1 MDSTIRVVI
10 ADDHQVVLDGF
21 IARLQM
27 EAGIE
32 VIGTASNGLEAINVV
47 RELQPDV
54 VLMDVSMPVMN
65 GIEATSVIRE
75 ENPNAKVLMLT
86 MHDNREYI
94 MKVMQ
99 VGAVGYMLK
108 EISAEKMVQ
117 AIKTVNQGSTYF
129 CESVTQTLFS
139 QEVTPAAQKPNPL
152 SRREEAVLKLV
163 AQGHSSKKVASLLNI
178 SYRTVE
184 THRQNIKHKL
194 DLHST
199 AELAKYR
206 HLDLTNFNC
215 HHFAISGI

>member
-1 MDSTIRVVI
+1 MDNTIKVVI
-10 ADDHQVVLDGF
+10 VDDHQVVLDGF
-21 IARLQM
+21 IARLQI
-27 EAGIE
+27 EPEIE
-32 VIGTASNGLEAINVV
+32 VIGTASNGLDAVNTV
-47 RELQPDV
+47 RELKPNV

-65 GIEATSVIRE
+65 GIEATSLILE
-75 ENPNAKVLMLT
+75 ENPSAKVLMLT

-139 QEVTPAAQKPNPL
+139 QEVLPVAEKPNPL

-163 AQGHSSKKVASLLNI
+163 AQGHSSKKVASLLDI

-194 DLHST
+194 DLNST
-199 AELAKYR
+199 AELAKYAVER
-206 HLDLTNFNC
+206 GLV
-215 HHFAISGI
+215 S

>member
-27 EAGIE
+27 ESGIE

-47 RELQPDV
+47 RELHPDV

-199 AELAKYR
+199 AELAKYAVER
-206 HLDLTNFNC
+206 GLVN
-215 HHFAISGI
+215 

>member
-1 MDSTIRVVI
+1 MGDVIRVVI

-21 IARLQM
+21 MARLQM
-27 EAGIE
+27 EPEID
-32 VIGTASNGLEAINVV
+32 VVGTASNGLEAVEIVKALN
-47 RELQPDV
+47 PDV
-54 VLMDVSMPVMN
+54 VLMDVSMPIMN
-65 GIEATSVIRE
+65 GIEATSMIRE
-75 ENPNAKVLMLT
+75 DNPEARVLMLT

-94 MKVMQ
+94 MRVMQ

-108 EISAEKMVQ
+108 EICASKMVQ

-139 QEVTPAAQKPNPL
+139 QQVIPAAQKPNPL

-163 AQGHSSKKVASLLNI
+163 AQGHSSKKVASMLNI

-194 DLHST
+194 DIHST
-199 AELAKYR
+199 AELAKYAVEQG
-206 HLDLTNFNC
+206 LV
-215 HHFAISGI
+215 S

>member
-1 MDSTIRVVI
+1 MQKAVSQGKAINIVI
-10 ADDHQVVLDGF
+10 VDDHQVVLDGF
-21 IARLQM
+21 LARLEM
-27 EAGIE
+27 EDEIN
-32 VIGTASNGLEAINVV
+32 VIATASNGVEAIEAVS
-47 RELQPDV
+47 REKPDV

-65 GIEATSVIRE
+65 GIEATMLLKE
-75 ENPNAKVLMLT
+75 EYPDVKVLMLT

-99 VGAVGYMLK
+99 AGAVGYMLK

-117 AIKTVNQGSTYF
+117 AIKTVFQGSTYF
-129 CESVTQTLFS
+129 CESVTQTLFT
-139 QEVTPAAQKPNPL
+139 QPIMPANQKPNPL

-163 AQGHSSKKVASLLNI
+163 AEGQSSKKIASALNI

-199 AELAKYR
+199 AELAKYA
-206 HLDLTNFNC
+206 LEKGLVD
-215 HHFAISGI
+215 

>member
-1 MDSTIRVVI
+1 MNGMQKAVSQGKAINIVI
-10 ADDHQVVLDGF
+10 VDDHQVVLDGF
-21 IARLQM
+21 LARLEM
-27 EAGIE
+27 EEEIN
-32 VIGTASNGLEAINVV
+32 VIATASNGVEAIEAVS
-47 RELQPDV
+47 REKPDV

-65 GIEATSVIRE
+65 GIEATMLLKE
-75 ENPNAKVLMLT
+75 EYPDVKVLMLT

-99 VGAVGYMLK
+99 AGAVGYMLK

-117 AIKTVNQGSTYF
+117 AIKTVFQGSTYF
-129 CESVTQTLFS
+129 CESVTQTLFT
-139 QEVTPAAQKPNPL
+139 QPIMPANQKPNPL

-163 AQGHSSKKVASLLNI
+163 AEGQSSKKIASALNI

-199 AELAKYR
+199 AELAKYA
-206 HLDLTNFNC
+206 LEKGLVD
-215 HHFAISGI
+215 